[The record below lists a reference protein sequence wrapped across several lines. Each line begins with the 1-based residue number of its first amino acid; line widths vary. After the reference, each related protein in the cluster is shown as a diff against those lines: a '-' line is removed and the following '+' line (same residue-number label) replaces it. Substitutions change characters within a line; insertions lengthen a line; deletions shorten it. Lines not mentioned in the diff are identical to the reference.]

1 MLVSE
6 AAPGIPRINR
16 VSGEQV
22 KTYLVISALALA
34 RQGI

>member
-6 AAPGIPRINR
+6 AAPGIPRIDR

-22 KTYLVISALALA
+22 KAYLATSALALA
-34 RQGI
+34 HQGV